1 MIIAVDGP
9 SASGKGTLARRL
21 AAALNLAYLDTGMI
35 YRATAAR
42 LLAAG
47 QDPSDPGAARAAA
60 ESLDLKDLERP
71 DLRQEEVGQA
81 ASVVAAIP
89 AVRAALLEMQRRFA
103 ARPPAGTAGA
113 VLDGRDIGT
122 VVCPDA
128 AVKLFVTASLET
140 RAARRHKEL
149 LERGE
154 TSIHARVVREM
165 AARDAR
171 DSQRATAPLKPAPD
185 AFVLDTSEMDVDAA
199 FEAAMRIVAEHQQA
213 KPAQGRKS
221 PRKSPK

>member
-1 MIIAVDGP
+1 MIVAVDGP

-42 LLAAG
+42 ILAAG
-47 QDPSDPGAARAAA
+47 GDPSDPAAARAAA
-60 ESLDLKDLERP
+60 ESLGLEDLERP

-81 ASVVAAIP
+81 ASVVAAMP
-89 AVRAALLEMQRRFA
+89 AVRAALLAMQRRFA
-103 ARPPAGTAGA
+103 AKPPAGKAGA

-128 AVKLFVTASLET
+128 EVKLFVTADLET
-140 RAARRHKEL
+140 RAGRRHKEL

-154 TSIHARVVREM
+154 ASIHARVVREM
-165 AARDAR
+165 EARDAR
-171 DSQRATAPLKPAPD
+171 DSQRAAAPLKPAPD

-199 FEAAMRIVAEHQQA
+199 FEAAMRIIAERQQA
-213 KPAQGRKS
+213 GPAQGRKS
-221 PRKSPK
+221 PRKTPE

>member
-42 LLAAG
+42 ILTAG
-47 QDPSDPGAARAAA
+47 QDPSDPEAARAAA
-60 ESLDLKDLERP
+60 ESLGLKDLDRP

-81 ASVVAAIP
+81 ASIVAAMP

-103 ARPPAGTAGA
+103 AKPPAGKAGA

-128 AVKLFVTASLET
+128 DVKLFVTANLET

-154 TSIHARVVREM
+154 ASIHARVVREM
-165 AARDAR
+165 EARDAR
-171 DSQRATAPLKPAPD
+171 DSQRAAAPLKPAPD
-185 AFVLDTSEMDVDAA
+185 ALVLDTSEMDVDTA
-199 FEAAMRIVAEHQQA
+199 FEAAMRIVAERRRA
-213 KPAQGRKS
+213 EPAQGRKS